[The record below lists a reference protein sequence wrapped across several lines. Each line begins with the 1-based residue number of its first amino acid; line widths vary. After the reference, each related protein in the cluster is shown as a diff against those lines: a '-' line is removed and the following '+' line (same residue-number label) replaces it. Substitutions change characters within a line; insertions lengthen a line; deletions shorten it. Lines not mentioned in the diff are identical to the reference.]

1 MSTDLLSLVYQ
12 YRTLLGRRQ
21 VLRQSLSDDQEGRL
35 QALELL
41 FGWSSGAPSRGGVGR
56 ERRRMSRCPVAIAAL
71 VEFGGQLAPCTIVDL
86 SGEGLSLERAPLT
99 LPGESITVLVQDLH
113 TGLEYRLPAEVCWRK
128 HATLGAR
135 FDGLPLLIRHR
146 RPHAPHANAA

>member
-12 YRTLLGRRQ
+12 YRTLLGRRE
-21 VLRQSLSDDQEGRL
+21 VLQQCLSDEQEGRL
-35 QALELL
+35 QALEML
-41 FGWSSGAPSRGGVGR
+41 FGWSGGTGGPAGVGR

-71 VEFGGQLAPCTIVDL
+71 VEFAGQLGACTIVDL
-86 SGEGLSLERAPLT
+86 SGEGLSLDRAPLT
-99 LPGESITVLVQDLH
+99 LPGETITVVVQHLH

-128 HATLGAR
+128 HAVLGAR

-146 RPHAPHANAA
+146 RPLAPHAHAA